1 MAQWDS
7 DLLGLM
13 EDEDE
18 DTELQKV
25 LALSMR
31 TYQAEHPGQGE
42 GQGEQLPSECP
53 THCMCSLQA
62 CTAPSSR
69 EAAHGEEFNF
79 SFANHALHNHP
90 ACALLTARCT

>member
-42 GQGEQLPSECP
+42 GQGEQLPSESP
-53 THCMCSLQA
+53 THYMCSLQA
-62 CTAPSSR
+62 CTACSLR
-69 EAAHGEEFNF
+69 EAAHGGIFTL
-79 SFANHALHNHP
+79 SLVTHALHNHP
-90 ACALLTARCT
+90 ACAL